1 MLAAGLFEYNF
12 GDSEFLMLFLV
23 LVTLPYAAER
33 APAARR
39 GAASPCPPR
48 RLTSRRCSTAARG
61 RAVLVVGDLMLDHFV
76 IGRVDRISPE
86 APVPVVQFDHE
97 SYRLG
102 GAANVAHNVAALGGT
117 VEIAGLVGNDP
128 AGSRLVAD
136 LREAGIGTSAVDRGP
151 RPRTTRKLRVVTTGT
166 SRSRGSTTS
175 AIARPTETSSRRS
188 PTRSARPRRAWTSC
202 SSPTIRKGRS
212 RRSRPGG
219 DRGGARRAACRLL
232 VDPKV
237 PHIDYYAGAT
247 LITPNHHEAAAV
259 TLQRIRTSAEARS
272 AAQRFRERVHC
283 ESVLIT
289 RGEHGMWLLGA
300 DGEFD
305 LPAEAREVSDVTGA
319 GDTVIA
325 AMALGLAAGGSLKD
339 AARLANRAA
348 GLAVARF
355 GPVAIS
361 AEELAAAL

>member
-1 MLAAGLFEYNF
+1 MPNAPTDLAAL
-12 GDSEFLMLFLV
+12 L
-23 LVTLPYAAER
+23 A
-33 APAARR
+33 AARDR
-39 GAASPCPPR
+39 
-48 RLTSRRCSTAARG
+48 T
-61 RAVLVVGDLMLDHFV
+61 VLIVGDLMLDHFV

-102 GAANVAHNVAALGGT
+102 GAANVAHNVAALGGR
-117 VEIAGLVGNDP
+117 VEIAGIVGND
-128 AGSRLVAD
+128 AEGARLVGE
-136 LREAGIGTSAVDRGP
+136 LREAGIGTAAVLADSTRC
-151 RPRTTRKLRVVTTGT
+151 TTRKLRVVTTRNQQVARIDYECDTPVSAALEADLVKKVGEAAADADVILISDYQKGAVT
-166 SRSRGSTTS
+166 KATAQAAINAAKARGVPS
-175 AIARPTETSSRRS
+175 
-188 PTRSARPRRAWTSC
+188 
-202 SSPTIRKGRS
+202 
-212 RRSRPGG
+212 
-219 DRGGARRAACRLL
+219 L

-237 PHIDYYAGAT
+237 PHIDYYAGAS
-247 LITPNHHEAAAV
+247 LVTPNHHEAEAV
-259 TLQRIRTSAEARS
+259 TLMRIRTAEEARA
-272 AAQRFRERVHC
+272 AAQRFRTRTDC
-283 ESVLIT
+283 GAVLIT

-325 AMALGLAAGGSLKD
+325 AMALGLAAGGSMRD

-355 GPVAIS
+355 GPVAIT

>member
-1 MLAAGLFEYNF
+1 M
-12 GDSEFLMLFLV
+12 
-23 LVTLPYAAER
+23 
-33 APAARR
+33 PAAPTDLKALLDRA
-39 GAASPCPPR
+39 G
-48 RLTSRRCSTAARG
+48 G
-61 RAVLVVGDLMLDHFV
+61 RAVLIVGDLMLDHFV

-102 GAANVAHNVAALGGT
+102 GAANVAHNVAALGGS

-128 AGSRLVAD
+128 EGSRLVAD
-136 LREAGIGTSAVDRGP
+136 LREAGIGTAAVIADRD
-151 RPRTTRKLRVVTTGT
+151 RCTTRKLRVVTNRNQQVARIDYECDRPVDGDIESALATKIHEAAARADVVLVSDYQKGT
-166 SRSRGSTTS
+166 ITQVTAQAAIEAARARGVPS
-175 AIARPTETSSRRS
+175 
-188 PTRSARPRRAWTSC
+188 
-202 SSPTIRKGRS
+202 
-212 RRSRPGG
+212 
-219 DRGGARRAACRLL
+219 L

-237 PHIDYYAGAT
+237 PHIDYYAGAS

-259 TLQRIRTSAEARS
+259 TLQRIRTSADARS
-272 AAQRFRERVHC
+272 AAQRFRERVRC
-283 ESVLIT
+283 DSVLIT